1 LTFLWRNV
9 KIFFYFKRTEY
20 GQESKKNVAPTIS
33 QSKIPSDYSDFLNG
47 LKSRIQTAQLKAA
60 ASVNLELTSL
70 YWDIGQSLLKKTR
83 EEGWGSKV
91 VERLATDLA
100 NAFPG
105 VAGFSKRN
113 LELMRQFAE
122 SYPDGIYETAVSQI
136 PWGHDIA
143 LMQRLEQHKDRL
155 WYAQQTIKN
164 GWSRNVLVIWIESE
178 LHKRKGKAVNNFAL
192 TLPEPHSD
200 LAVESLKDCA

>member
-1 LTFLWRNV
+1 MAKKV
-9 KIFFYFKRTEY
+9 KKTI
-20 GQESKKNVAPTIS
+20 APTIS
-33 QSKIPSDYSDFLNG
+33 QSKVPSDYSDFLNG
-47 LKSRIQTAQLKAA
+47 LKSRIQIAQLKAA

-70 YWDIGQSLLKKTR
+70 YWDIGQSLLKKTK

-136 PWGHDIA
+136 PWGHNIA

-155 WYAQQTIKN
+155 WYAQQTTKN
-164 GWSRNVLVIWIESE
+164 GWSRNVLVMWIESE

-200 LAVESLKDCA
+200 LAVESLKDPYCLDFLTISMEAH